1 MNVLVLNGSP
11 RGEKSNTMK
20 LTGAFLDGL
29 KEALP
34 INQEVLTVSKMNI
47 KPCIGCFHCWSK
59 TPGKCC
65 IPDDMASVIDKI
77 LASDLIIWSFP
88 LYYYGLPSHLKAL
101 MDRQLPMLLPFM
113 AKGENIAQ
121 SGSHPPRY
129 DLSQKRWVLISTC
142 GFYTPKGN
150 YDSVFLQFDHYLGK
164 GNYEFIASG
173 EGELFQVP
181 ELKNR
186 TEEYLTHVKMAGLE
200 FASGAISPK
209 TTLALEELLYPR
221 DVFEQMADA
230 SWGLKDSGS
239 VPSGKAADPSFTFT
253 KQMAALYNSSS
264 WDGKDRVLEMC
275 YTDVNQTYQI
285 VLTQNGHKV
294 LREGFLPYTTKIETP
309 LTLWMSIAK
318 GETDGQNALMEQ
330 KYRVEGDLQLM
341 IRWEDYFGVHG
352 KPATTDKKSH
362 MLLMLLPW
370 FPVWFF
376 MALNPVLGGVL
387 GIGISALLPFFS
399 VKYKT
404 TIYEYISGFIVS
416 IIGILAL
423 QGVPALLLV
432 PGSYL
437 LFGLMWST
445 TVFLKIPLTANYSM
459 NNYGGEKAFQNPLF
473 IKTNR
478 ILTACWGALYIIT
491 PIWTYFFLS
500 TSRPLFLTAANTL
513 FPALL
518 GLFTGWFQKWY
529 PSFFARRKKR

>member
-20 LTGAFLDGL
+20 LTGAFLDGIR
-29 KEALP
+29 EVLP

-47 KPCIGCFHCWSK
+47 KSCIGCFHCWSK

-65 IPDDMASVIDKI
+65 ISDDMASVIDKI

-88 LYYYGLPSHLKAL
+88 LYYFGLPSHLKAL

-113 AKGENIAQ
+113 AKGENIAE

-129 DLSQKRWVLISTC
+129 DLSKKRWVLISTC
-142 GFYTPKGN
+142 GFYTTKGN
-150 YDSVFLQFDHYLGK
+150 YDSVFLQFDHHLGK

-186 TEEYLTHVKMAGLE
+186 TEEYLTHVKTAGSE

-209 TTLALEELLYPR
+209 TKLALEELLYPR
-221 DVFEQMADA
+221 GVFEQMADA
-230 SWGLKDSGS
+230 SWGLEYSGP
-239 VPSGKAADPSFTFT
+239 VPSGKAADSSFSFT

-275 YTDVNQTYQI
+275 YTDVNKTYQI
-285 VLTQNGHKV
+285 LLTKNGHKV
-294 LREGFLPYTTKIETP
+294 LTEDFLPYTTKIETP
-309 LTLWMSIAK
+309 LALWMSIAK
-318 GETDGQNALMEQ
+318 GDADGQNALMEQ
-330 KYRVEGDLQLM
+330 KYRVEGDFQLM
-341 IRWEDYFGVHG
+341 IRWDDYFGART
-352 KPATTDKKSH
+352 KPTSSEKKSL

-370 FPVWFF
+370 FPIWFF
-376 MALNPVLGGVL
+376 MALNPDLGGVL
-387 GIGISALLPFFS
+387 GIGISALLPFLS
-399 VKYKT
+399 IKYKT
-404 TIYEYISGFIVS
+404 TIYEYISGFLVT

-423 QGVPALLLV
+423 QGVSVHILV
-432 PGSYL
+432 PASYL

-445 TVFLKIPLTANYSM
+445 TVFLNIPLTASYSM
-459 NNYGGEKAFQNPLF
+459 NNYGGEKALHNPLF

-478 ILTACWGALYIIT
+478 ILTACWGVLYIMT
-491 PIWTYFFLS
+491 PVWTYFLLS
-500 TSRPLFLTAANTL
+500 TSQTLYLTAANTL
-513 FPALL
+513 LPALL

-529 PSFFARRKKR
+529 PSCFARRKKL